1 MEEPFESMELMEL
14 LETFLGEKQKF
25 PKDLVNLKLIREINQ
40 ILQY

>member
-1 MEEPFESMELMEL
+1 MEEPFESMKLMEL

-25 PKDLVNLKLIREINQ
+25 PKDLVNLKPIREINQ